1 METLMQSASNELKR
15 GYYGCVID
23 KISCDDPIVHKSLP
37 SLMGEHLFY
46 QIVDSPKTAT
56 QIMSAFNAADLP
68 GEIYFFVLSII
79 DSCEFDKSDT
89 VSRLSFD
96 TKFLKVFEKIFSE
109 LSLNS
114 TDSSNVSSDTS
125 NLSNSDSGF
134 IEKNGAL
141 VGVDLSIDIDPIELY
156 QQQRDLSDM
165 EEATRCELS
174 ENSYR
179 MDSTIEQINETSG
192 ILEYQHQ
199 TMSKIQQVESALAKI
214 TQAIN
219 MCGVRV
225 QSKQTELQK
234 YVAKVKALIKSKNRY
249 ETEMKLQLLT
259 EQEMKSIEV
268 IQAAIITKKI
278 KLQQVIVEIKEL
290 QKKHDTIMDYHENS
304 LMSRY
309 SALEEQSKAHSNNLT
324 ELNNQTEMLRQTE
337 ESKQQATEELVEVQR
352 QLTEM
357 KNEYDAQRLALRN
370 LEQQKIELEQ
380 MQTFLFAAFNEM
392 KRELKNLNNE
402 LHRLREVKPYDATQ
416 IHNPDIVGMSEGDI
430 DHQLSIA
437 QHQLKTYENTDS
449 FDMNMLHTFTK
460 ERETLSRRRLEL
472 TKIDYKISQAMQ
484 KVEASIQ
491 TSIRSTF
498 DELAKHFSSNFKKF
512 VAGGAGRLQLIE
524 PECGQNAANRSQEA
538 IGLNIFAQ
546 FDHSEESFERLF
558 GEKRRV
564 VALIFIISMQQLC
577 PAPFYLIDCID
588 EVIKCNC
595 LTSIFNNNIF

>member
-1 METLMQSASNELKR
+1 METLMQSAASELKR
-15 GYYGCVID
+15 GYFGRVID
-23 KISCDDPIVHKSLP
+23 IFSCDDPIVHKSLP

-56 QIMSAFNAADLP
+56 KIMSAFDAADLP
-68 GEIYFFVLSII
+68 GEIYFFALSII
-79 DSCEFDKSDT
+79 DSCEFEKSDT

-109 LSLNS
+109 LSLNP
-114 TDSSNVSSDTS
+114 TDLANVSSDTS
-125 NLSNSDSGF
+125 SLSNSDSGF

-156 QQQRDLSDM
+156 QQQRDLNDM

-179 MDSTIEQINETSG
+179 MDSTIDQINETSG
-192 ILEYQHQ
+192 ILGYQHQ
-199 TMSKIQQVESALAKI
+199 TLSRIQQVESAMAKI

-219 MCGVRV
+219 VCEVRI

-234 YVAKVKALIKSKNRY
+234 YVAKVKALIESKNRY
-249 ETEMKLQLLT
+249 ETEMKMELLT
-259 EQEMKSIEV
+259 EQEMKSTEML
-268 IQAAIITKKI
+268 QTAIITKKV
-278 KLQQVIVEIKEL
+278 KLQQVMVEMKEL

-304 LMSRY
+304 LVSRY
-309 SALEEQSKAHSNNLT
+309 SALEEQSKVHSNNLT
-324 ELNNQTEMLRQTE
+324 ELNNQTEMLRRTDE
-337 ESKQQATEELVEVQR
+337 NKRQAAEELVEVQR
-352 QLTEM
+352 QVTEM

-380 MQTFLFAAFNEM
+380 MQTFLFAALNEM
-392 KRELKNLNNE
+392 KRELKNLINE
-402 LHRLREVKPYDATQ
+402 LHRLRELKPYDATQ
-416 IHNPDIVGMSEGDI
+416 IHNPDIVGMSEEDI

-512 VAGGAGRLQLIE
+512 VAGGTGRLQLIE
-524 PECGQNAANRSQEA
+524 AESGENAVNKSQEA
-538 IGLNIFAQ
+538 IGLNIFAK
-546 FDHSEESFERLF
+546 FDHSEEPFERLF

-588 EVIKCNC
+588 EVMQYC
-595 LTSIFNNNIF
+595 LNINI